1 MRGRQS
7 TLGLDEVD
15 EPLAGPGKGETYFE
29 RTGKKKSYMY
39 LREKAMSA
47 GGKQCHLFLP
57 SIDEFRWRFRIGW
70 RWRRR

>member
-29 RTGKKKSYMY
+29 RTGKKKK
-39 LREKAMSA
+39 LHVFEREGDERGRKAVSLVSSV
-47 GGKQCHLFLP
+47 H
-57 SIDEFRWRFRIGW
+57 R
-70 RWRRR
+70 